1 MLEEKITRDYQ
12 EAMKRKDTVA
22 SSTLS
27 FLRAQFMNYA
37 IEKKKK
43 NCDDN
48 DCLAVIKKLIKQHQ
62 DSIEQFT
69 KGERLDLAEKEKKEL
84 EVLKAYVPQA
94 LPPEEIKKIIEQV
107 IAATGASDMKEM
119 GKVMKEVLAQAG
131 AGADAKLVSDLVK
144 ELLGKKAQ

>member
-43 NCDDN
+43 GCDDN

-69 KGERLDLAEKEKKEL
+69 KGERLDLADKEKREL
-84 EVLKAYVPQA
+84 EVLKAYVPEG
-94 LPPEEIKKIIEQV
+94 LPPEELKKIIEQV
-107 IAATGASDMKEM
+107 IVSTGASDVKEM
-119 GKVMKEVLAQAG
+119 GRVMKEVMAQAG
-131 AGADAKLVSDLVK
+131 QGADGKLVSELVR
-144 ELLGKKAQ
+144 ERLLKKAQ